1 MTPSRETTTEL
12 QRAQWEAQ
20 QRSNSMI
27 DCPVC
32 IYICIGLLAVSV
44 FGAVFEVLVAYGILK

>member
-44 FGAVFEVLVAYGILK
+44 FGALIEIFVAMGWL